1 MARPR
6 AADYDAKRETILEK
20 SAELFAR
27 AGYDGTSLA
36 DIAKACGTSKALLY
50 HYYENKEALL
60 SDIIRAHLQELV
72 DVVREA
78 RGAAGEPRAR
88 LEALVR
94 ALLEAYRDADAQH
107 VIQINEMG
115 RLPKEI
121 QDELKAME
129 RELVVHA
136 KEAILEVNPALAA
149 RPELVKPVTMSLF
162 GMMNWSFMWF
172 KPSKG
177 MSREQYAGLLTT
189 LIAEG
194 STAAVGRDAGGGPST
209 RAG

>member
-6 AADYDAKRETILEK
+6 AADYDAKRETILKK

-27 AGYDGTSLA
+27 AGYDGTSLT

-50 HYYENKEALL
+50 HYYANKEALL
-60 SDIIRAHLQELV
+60 TDIIRDHLQELV

-78 RGAAGEPRAR
+78 RAFEGSPRDR

-94 ALLEAYRDADAQH
+94 ALLEAYRDADHEH
-107 VIQINEMG
+107 VIQINEMA
-115 RLPKEI
+115 RLPKEA

-129 RELVVHA
+129 RELVAHA
-136 KEAILEVNPALAA
+136 KEAILAVNPSLAE
-149 RPELVKPVTMSLF
+149 RPELIKPVTMSLF

-194 STAAVGRDAGGGPST
+194 SQALTAEG
-209 RAG
+209 

>member
-6 AADYDAKRETILEK
+6 AADYDAKRETILKK

-27 AGYDGTSLA
+27 AGYDGTSLT

-60 SDIIRAHLQELV
+60 SDIIRDHLQELV

-78 RGAAGEPRAR
+78 RGQEGTPRER
-88 LEALVR
+88 LEGLVR
-94 ALLEAYRDADAQH
+94 ALLEAYRDADHEH

-115 RLPKEI
+115 RLPKET
-121 QDELKAME
+121 QDMLKGME
-129 RELVVHA
+129 RELVGHA
-136 KEAILEVNPALAA
+136 KEAILAVNPSLAD
-149 RPELVKPVTMSLF
+149 RPELVKPITMSLF

-177 MSREQYAGLLTT
+177 MSREQYAALLTT
-189 LIAEG
+189 LVADG
-194 STAAVGRDAGGGPST
+194 SKSLVG
-209 RAG
+209 

>member
-6 AADYDAKRETILEK
+6 AADYDAKRATILKK

-27 AGYDGTSLA
+27 AGYDGTSLS

-50 HYYENKEALL
+50 HYYANKEALL
-60 SDIIRAHLQELV
+60 SDIIRDHLQELV

-78 RGAAGEPRAR
+78 RAIQGPPAER

-94 ALLEAYRDADAQH
+94 ALLEAYRDADAEH
-107 VIQINEMG
+107 VIQINEMA
-115 RLPKEI
+115 RLPKEA

-136 KEAILEVNPALAA
+136 KEAILEVNPSLAT

-177 MSREQYAGLLTT
+177 MSREHYAALLTT

-194 STAAVGRDAGGGPST
+194 SKALTTP
-209 RAG
+209 

>member
-6 AADYDAKRETILEK
+6 AADYDAKRETILKK

-27 AGYDGTSLA
+27 AGYDGTSLT

-60 SDIIRAHLQELV
+60 CDIIRAHLQELV

-78 RGAAGEPRAR
+78 RTVERAPRDR

-94 ALLEAYRDADAQH
+94 ALLEAYRDADAEH
-107 VIQINEMG
+107 VIQINEMS
-115 RLPKEI
+115 RLPKEA
-121 QDELKAME
+121 QEELKAME
-129 RELVVHA
+129 RELVAHA
-136 KEAILEVNPALAA
+136 KEAILAVEPALAE

-189 LIAEG
+189 LIADG
-194 STAAVGRDAGGGPST
+194 AKALVG
-209 RAG
+209 

>member
-6 AADYDAKRETILEK
+6 AADYDAKRETILKK

-27 AGYDGTSLA
+27 AGYDGTSLT

-50 HYYENKEALL
+50 HYYANKEALL
-60 SDIIRAHLQELV
+60 TDIIREHLQELV

-78 RGAAGEPRAR
+78 RGIEGDARTR

-94 ALLEAYRDADAQH
+94 ALLEAYRDADAEH

-115 RLPKEI
+115 RLPKET
-121 QDELKAME
+121 QDMLKGME
-129 RELVVHA
+129 RELVAHA
-136 KEAILEVNPALAA
+136 KEAILAVNPAVAE
-149 RPELVKPVTMSLF
+149 RPELVKPLTMSLF

-177 MSREQYAGLLTT
+177 MSREQYAALLTT

-194 STAAVGRDAGGGPST
+194 SKALVEG
-209 RAG
+209 

>member
-6 AADYDAKRETILEK
+6 AADYDAKRETILKK

-27 AGYDGTSLA
+27 AGYDGTSLV

-50 HYYENKEALL
+50 HYYANKEALL
-60 SDIIRAHLQELV
+60 FDIIRAHLQELV

-78 RGAAGEPRAR
+78 RTAEGSPRER

-94 ALLEAYRDADAQH
+94 ALLEAYRDADAEH

-115 RLPKEI
+115 RLPKET
-121 QDELKAME
+121 QDTLKAME
-129 RELVVHA
+129 RELVGHA
-136 KEAILEVNPALAA
+136 KEAILAVNPSLAV

-189 LIAEG
+189 LVAEG
-194 STAAVGRDAGGGPST
+194 SKALVGEG
-209 RAG
+209 

>member
-6 AADYDAKRETILEK
+6 AADYDAKRETILKK

-27 AGYDGTSLA
+27 AGYDGTSLT

-78 RGAAGEPRAR
+78 RSTAGTARER

-94 ALLEAYRDADAQH
+94 ATLEAYRDADAEH

-115 RLPKEI
+115 RLPKET

-136 KEAILEVNPALAA
+136 KEAIVEANPSLAA

-177 MSREQYAGLLTT
+177 MSREQYAGMLTT

-194 STAAVGRDAGGGPST
+194 S
-209 RAG
+209 RALTGEG

>member
-27 AGYDGTSLA
+27 AGYDGTSLT

-78 RGAAGEPRAR
+78 RSTEGTAR
-88 LEALVR
+88 EKLEALVR
-94 ALLEAYRDADAQH
+94 ATLEAYRDADAQH

-115 RLPKEI
+115 RLPKET

-129 RELVVHA
+129 RELVAHA
-136 KEAILEVNPALAA
+136 KEAILAVNPALAE

-194 STAAVGRDAGGGPST
+194 AKALVR
-209 RAG
+209 

>member
-6 AADYDAKRETILEK
+6 AADYDAKRETILKK

-27 AGYDGTSLA
+27 AGYDGTSLT

-50 HYYENKEALL
+50 HYYANKEALL
-60 SDIIRAHLQELV
+60 CDIIRDHLQELV

-78 RGAAGEPRAR
+78 RAAEGTAR
-88 LEALVR
+88 DKLEALVR
-94 ALLEAYRDADAQH
+94 ALLEAYRDADHEH

-115 RLPKEI
+115 RLPKEA

-136 KEAILEVNPALAA
+136 KEAILEVNPALAV

-177 MSREQYAGLLTT
+177 MTREQYATMLTT

-194 STAAVGRDAGGGPST
+194 SQALT
-209 RAG
+209 REG

>member
-1 MARPR
+1 VARPR
-6 AADYDAKRETILEK
+6 AADYDAKRATILKK

-27 AGYDGTSLA
+27 AGYDGTSLS

-50 HYYENKEALL
+50 HYYANKEALL
-60 SDIIRAHLQELV
+60 SDIIRDHLQELV

-78 RGAAGEPRAR
+78 RAIQGPPAER

-94 ALLEAYRDADAQH
+94 ALLEAYRDADAEH
-107 VIQINEMG
+107 VIQINEMA
-115 RLPKEI
+115 RLPKEA

-136 KEAILEVNPALAA
+136 KEAILEVNPSLAT

-177 MSREQYAGLLTT
+177 MSREHYAALLTT

-194 STAAVGRDAGGGPST
+194 SKALTTP
-209 RAG
+209 